1 MAAGAVWIFTRN
13 NSVWSQQGDKLVG
26 SGAAGL
32 ASQGVSVSL
41 SAGGDTAIVGGPADN
56 SPREPQYVGAAW
68 VFVHRTK
75 EDCKNGGWLNFAYPP
90 GPFTNQGQCV
100 NYFAKQK

>member
-41 SAGGDTAIVGGPADN
+41 SAGGDTAIV
-56 SPREPQYVGAAW
+56 
-68 VFVHRTK
+68 RTI
-75 EDCKNGGWLNFAYPP
+75 
-90 GPFTNQGQCV
+90 
-100 NYFAKQK
+100 